1 MLDDSLTPEPFER
14 LLTALLELP
23 PPQSHEAGDG
33 AAQLVLE
40 VIDTALHTP
49 PAWPQRMAAV
59 RYFCKHARP
68 RLGLDSLQDLQALL
82 EQYPQSDEGDAEVAR
97 LLWNVEAREP
107 VRALRVLVWFMA
119 AHDVTEL
126 MQWHAWMG
134 TTGFE
139 EALRESLNTLGA
151 VAVVLL
157 WQAKSGRTDHAWVL
171 KFARRA
177 MGRSVS
183 EGHAMLAFRDSAEAM
198 GVPQLVLARQV
209 AHLERAAMGINDAPG
224 LRVLWWQ
231 CVAEALQV
239 HIKSAQG
246 NDDMDG
252 TSDQTVDA
260 ADNDEAA
267 ETGVTTNSD
276 DWRVELSPAA
286 ALRYAEAGV
295 VLEPQARALRTDTP
309 MATAMRLRQ
318 KSWAQGLGLW
328 LAIEGEGR
336 LSAAHQAAIA
346 ERFEATGHQAPQLR
360 CVNAVSGQ
368 RATWLA
374 TWRWEDAL
382 WMSRDMAVADVRRW
396 AQDTALIAA
405 EHWLLMRGMA
415 TLAGKPMGP
424 AAELAAG
431 NVKMEATNEKSSRA
445 WGR

>member
-1 MLDDSLTPEPFER
+1 MPDDSLAPEPFER

-23 PPQSHEAGDG
+23 PSQSAHESGDG

-40 VIDTALHTP
+40 VIDSALHTP

-59 RYFCKHARP
+59 GYFCRHARP
-68 RLGLDSLQDLQALL
+68 RLGLDSLLDLQALL
-82 EQYPQSDEGDAEVAR
+82 GQYPARDEGDGEVAR
-97 LLWNVEAREP
+97 LLWNVEAQEP

-119 AHDVTEL
+119 AYDITEL
-126 MQWHAWMG
+126 VQWHSWMG
-134 TTGFE
+134 TPGFE
-139 EALRESLNTLGA
+139 EALRESLDTLGA

-171 KFARRA
+171 RFARRTL
-177 MGRSVS
+177 GRSVS
-183 EGHAMLAFRDSAEAM
+183 DGHAMLAFRDAAEAM

-209 AHLERAAMGINDAPG
+209 AYLERAAMGIDDAPG

-239 HIKSAQG
+239 HIAQEQG
-246 NDDMDG
+246 KGDMDS
-252 TSDQTVDA
+252 TNHQTVDA
-260 ADNDEAA
+260 DTDEAA
-267 ETGVTTNSD
+267 ESGTTANND
-276 DWRVELSPAA
+276 EWRVELSPAA

-295 VLEPQARALRTDTP
+295 VLEPMARALRADVP
-309 MATAMRLRQ
+309 MATAMRLSQ

-328 LAIEGEGR
+328 LEIEGEGR

-374 TWRWEDAL
+374 TWHWEETV

-396 AQDTALIAA
+396 AQDTALNAA
-405 EHWLLMRGMA
+405 EHWLLMCGMA
-415 TLAGKPMGP
+415 ALAGNPLEP
-424 AAELAAG
+424 AAKLVAG
-431 NVKMEATNEKSSRA
+431 DVKREAPMK
-445 WGR
+445 

>member
-23 PPQSHEAGDG
+23 PSQSAHESGDG

-40 VIDTALHTP
+40 VIDSALHTP

-59 RYFCKHARP
+59 RYFCQHARH
-68 RLGLDSLQDLQALL
+68 RLGLESLRDVQSFL

-119 AHDVTEL
+119 AYDVTEL
-126 MQWHAWMG
+126 AQWHAWMG
-134 TTGFE
+134 TGGFE
-139 EALRESLNTLGA
+139 EALRESLDTLGA

-171 KFARRA
+171 RFARRVL
-177 MGRSVS
+177 GRSVS
-183 EGHAMLAFRDSAEAM
+183 EGNAMLAFRDAAEAM
-198 GVPQLVLARQV
+198 GVPQLVLSRQI
-209 AHLERAAMGINDAPG
+209 AHLERAAMGAGDAPG

-239 HIKSAQG
+239 HSAQEQG
-246 NDDMDG
+246 KGDMDS
-252 TSDQTVDA
+252 TNHQTVDA
-260 ADNDEAA
+260 DTDEAA
-267 ETGVTTNSD
+267 ESGTTANND
-276 DWRVELSPAA
+276 EWRVELSPAA

-295 VLEPQARALRTDTP
+295 VLEPQARALRADTP
-309 MATAMRLRQ
+309 MATALRLRQ

-328 LAIEGEGR
+328 VEIEGEGR

-346 ERFEATGHQAPQLR
+346 ERFEAAGHLPPQLR
-360 CVNAVSGQ
+360 YVNAVSGE

-374 TWRWEDAL
+374 TWRWEKAV

-396 AQDTALIAA
+396 AQDTALNAA
-405 EHWLLMRGMA
+405 EHWLLMRGMVA
-415 TLAGKPMGP
+415 LAGKPLEP
-424 AAELAAG
+424 AAELVAG
-431 NVKMEATNEKSSRA
+431 DVKREATNEKKF
-445 WGR
+445 

>member
-23 PPQSHEAGDG
+23 PSQSAHESGDG

-40 VIDTALHTP
+40 VIDSALHTP

-59 RYFCKHARP
+59 RYFCQHARH
-68 RLGLDSLQDLQALL
+68 RLGLESLRDVQSFL

-119 AHDVTEL
+119 AYGITEPE
-126 MQWHAWMG
+126 QWHAWMR
-134 TTGFE
+134 TVGFE
-139 EALRESLNTLGA
+139 EALRESLDTLGA

-183 EGHAMLAFRDSAEAM
+183 EGHAMLAFRDAAEAM
-198 GVPQLVLARQV
+198 GVPQLVLARQIT
-209 AHLERAAMGINDAPG
+209 HLERAAMGAGDAPG

-239 HIKSAQG
+239 HIAQEQG
-246 NDDMDG
+246 KGDMDS
-252 TSDQTVDA
+252 TNHQTVDA
-260 ADNDEAA
+260 DTDEAA
-267 ETGVTTNSD
+267 ESGTTANND
-276 DWRVELSPAA
+276 EWRVELSPAA

-295 VLEPQARALRTDTP
+295 VLEPQARALRADTP
-309 MATAMRLRQ
+309 MATALRLRQ

-328 LAIEGEGR
+328 VEIEGEGR

-346 ERFEATGHQAPQLR
+346 ERFEAAGHQAPQLR
-360 CVNAVSGQ
+360 YVNAVSGE

-374 TWRWEDAL
+374 TWRWEKAV

-396 AQDTALIAA
+396 AQDTALNAA
-405 EHWLLMRGMA
+405 EHWLLMRGMVA
-415 TLAGKPMGP
+415 LVGKPLEP
-424 AAELAAG
+424 AAELVAG
-431 NVKMEATNEKSSRA
+431 DVKREATNEKKF
-445 WGR
+445 